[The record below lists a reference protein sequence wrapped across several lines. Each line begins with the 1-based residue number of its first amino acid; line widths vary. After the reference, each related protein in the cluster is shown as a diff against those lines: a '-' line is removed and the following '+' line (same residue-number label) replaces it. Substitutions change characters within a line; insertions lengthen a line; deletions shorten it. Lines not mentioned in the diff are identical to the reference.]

1 MTDWQRR
8 VDQAPEPA
16 LPLIGMS
23 TPSALVRGSL
33 VIVILMVCAGVPLVA
48 QSPAFEVAYGWW
60 FPSGDSATAVFHA
73 GVHQQV
79 WGRLGYGLDFVHVS
93 GGDSAGSRTLSG
105 GELSLRYGLDGS
117 GPYALASAGLG
128 ARHHGGGV
136 DAFWTIGGGLA
147 TRVFSA
153 LSVGIEV
160 RYRAEDQHVTG
171 FWNLDSTDLKGI
183 QVAGRVAFAI
193 PGLHR
198 AAPEPTRGPDSVP
211 PPPPPTADEAYRAAM
226 AGGASE
232 EAARVSASV
241 VETALAVMGAPY
253 QWGGTDANGFD
264 CSGLI
269 QYAYGQHGIV
279 LPRISRDQAR
289 MGTAV
294 DRRVEALRPGDVLA
308 FSGDGTSGVTHVGLF
323 VGDGQFL
330 HSASGGVTLSSLMAS
345 DGDSRWWQQHWVAA
359 RRIVE

>member
-1 MTDWQRR
+1 MTDPRRR
-8 VDQAPEPA
+8 VDRAPETA
-16 LPLIGMS
+16 LPLTGMN
-23 TPSALVRGSL
+23 TPSTLVRGGL
-33 VIVILMVCAGVPLVA
+33 VGLIVACAGLPLAA
-48 QSPAFEVAYGWW
+48 QSPAFEAAYGWW
-60 FPSGDSATAVFHA
+60 FPSGDSAAAVFHA

-79 WGRLGYGLDFVHVS
+79 WGPWGYGLDFVHVS

-128 ARHHGGGV
+128 ARHHGGGM

-147 TRVFSA
+147 TRIFSA
-153 LSVGIEV
+153 MSVGVEV
-160 RYRAEDQHVTG
+160 RFRAEDQRVTG
-171 FWNLDSTDLKGI
+171 FWNLDSTDLRGI

-193 PGLHR
+193 PGLRRGGPAPSR
-198 AAPEPTRGPDSVP
+198 APDSVP
-211 PPPPPTADEAYRAAM
+211 PPAAPTVDDAYRAAVE
-226 AGGASE
+226 GGASE
-232 EAARVSASV
+232 EAARVTSSV
-241 VETALAVMGAPY
+241 VETALAVMGTPY
-253 QWGGTDANGFD
+253 RWGGTDANGFD

-279 LPRISRDQAR
+279 LPRTSRDQAR
-289 MGTAV
+289 MGAAV
-294 DRRVEALRPGDVLA
+294 DRRVEALRPGDVLG
-308 FSGDGTSGVTHVGLF
+308 FSGEGTSAIAHVGLF

-330 HSASGGVTLSSLMAS
+330 HSASGGVTLSSLAGS